1 MTAQNHR
8 GNDRPPPPPPRPAQR
23 RRSRVE
29 APEPCPA
36 PPPSPRGRGGFLS
49 PPAAYASGRRAG
61 GAQCRAL
68 ARLRGTHRSA
78 PERTGAHLRASA
90 VPAGAHRCAL
100 ARRQGSKSFGSGVRE
115 LRQRSPACGGLHPG
129 RTRRAALCRATVC
142 RRMQMNT
149 LFRLFSHFACP
160 SQWRQPSSPS
170 HSNFYDSACFC
181 CVVVLEAGCLPLETI
196 QQS

>member
-8 GNDRPPPPPPRPAQR
+8 GIDRTPGPAAPRAAPPPPR
-23 RRSRVE
+23 RSARAVSS
-29 APEPCPA
+29 
-36 PPPSPRGRGGFLS
+36 PPPSPRGRGGFLR

-160 SQWRQPSSPS
+160 SQWRQPKSLK
-170 HSNFYDSACFC
+170 F
-181 CVVVLEAGCLPLETI
+181 L
-196 QQS
+196 